1 MQKPSNPTA
10 IELIV
15 GRMKTHW
22 DPCNPG
28 SIEPINTQS
37 RENWVIFSQS
47 EIKPN
52 LTADR
57 QVWSLTQGQAWTGA
71 RGSSA
76 ILSVPRNPQNKLF
89 WVVTILSQSRPPYP
103 QSVWIVTRFWILCN
117 PIAIKTD
124 CALIGP
130 DGTELRPPVR
140 GLRLD
145 WRMCPV
151 NPNKGRRG
159 PFQSCRNP
167 DHLLTNRTIAP

>member
-1 MQKPSNPTA
+1 MELQKPSNPTA

-15 GRMKTHW
+15 GGIKTHW

-37 RENWVIFSQS
+37 RENWAILAQS

-76 ILSVPRNPQNKLF
+76 ILSVPRNPQNKLI
-89 WVVTILSQSRPPYP
+89 WVVAILSQPRPPYF
-103 QSVWIVTRFWILCN
+103 QSVQIVTGFRILCN
-117 PIAIKTD
+117 LSVIKTD
-124 CALIGP
+124 CSLIAQ
-130 DGTELRPPVR
+130 DGTGLRPSENCY
-140 GLRLD
+140 GLA
-145 WRMCPV
+145 C
-151 NPNKGRRG
+151 NP
-159 PFQSCRNP
+159 Q
-167 DHLLTNRTIAP
+167 